1 MRSIDKDLKAVQEAR
16 VLMEEAAQAKKTLA
30 LFEQHQLDRITEQM
44 LRGIRPRLEALV
56 RQSVQETGRGCEADE
71 LRLCRMLAEG
81 MENSLAGMKCVG
93 VLEQDE
99 ENGLLEIGVPMGVI
113 AAAVPSISP
122 VAAVLCAA
130 VTAVKAGNAVVFA
143 PHPAAAG
150 VTAQTA
156 AVLAQS
162 AEEAGLPKGA
172 LACAETAAREGAL
185 AMFRHPHAALILNM
199 GRCSLLEEAAAT
211 GKPVLYGGIA
221 PGPAFIEKTAD
232 LEKAAA
238 DIVASRSFNNGMGP
252 GGEQYVVADRQIAEA
267 ATAQLKRQGAYFMT
281 AEEQKQLT
289 ALLGLHPHCTAG
301 ADKAYIGK
309 SACWLAAKAGFMV
322 PEGTRVLVSQQAYIT
337 DYNPYANGLLCPV
350 MAFYIEA
357 DWTYACEKCI
367 ELLVNGSKGNTLAIH
382 SRDPEVIRQFAL
394 KKPVGRVLINTPAVM
409 GAAGVT
415 TRLFPTVILG
425 SVSAGQGITADNI
438 SPMNLIYRRKAAF
451 GMRGFSSN
459 Q

>member
-30 LFEQHQLDRITEQM
+30 LFEQRQLDRIVGQM
-44 LRGIRPRLEALV
+44 LCDIRPRLESLAG
-56 RQSVQETGRGCEADE
+56 QSVEETGCGRKADE
-71 LRLCRMLAEG
+71 LCLCRMLVEG
-81 MENSLAGMKCVG
+81 MQKYLPQMKCVG

-130 VTAVKAGNAVVFA
+130 VAAIKAGNAVVFA
-143 PHPAAAG
+143 PHPKAAG

-156 AVLAQS
+156 ALLAQS
-162 AEEAGLPKGA
+162 AEQAGLPKGA
-172 LACAETAAREGAL
+172 LACVQTADREGAL

-199 GRCSLLEEAAAT
+199 GRASLLEDSSAT

-238 DIVASRSFNNGMGP
+238 DIVTSRSFNNGMGP

-267 ATAQLKRQGAYFMT
+267 AKAQLKRQGAYFMT
-281 AEEQKQLT
+281 AGEQKQLT
-289 ALLGLHPHCTAG
+289 SLLGLHPHNPAG
-301 ADKAYIGK
+301 ADRAYIGK
-309 SACWLAAKAGFMV
+309 SARWLAAKAGFTV
-322 PEGTRVLVSQQAYIT
+322 PEDTRVLVSQQAYIT
-337 DYNPYANGLLCPV
+337 DYDPYANGLLCPV
-350 MAFYIEA
+350 MAFYIEE
-357 DWTYACEKCI
+357 DWTHACEKCI
-367 ELLVNGSKGNTLAIH
+367 ELLVDGSKGNTLAIH

-409 GAAGVT
+409 GAAGIT
-415 TRLFPTVILG
+415 TRLYPTVILG
-425 SVSAGQGITADNI
+425 SVSASQGITADNV